1 MLILALVGLIVLG
14 VAGGLMVRQR
24 DLQPV
29 SGVLRERISGRLVVI
44 DPGHGGYDPGAVS
57 ADGTLEKD
65 VVLSIAKHLGR
76 LLNQASIYTLFT
88 REGDNSVQLA
98 PGGNLLSRKRQDL
111 MGRVNLANKAEAD
124 LFISIHCNS
133 FPQSI
138 WSGAQT
144 FYYSGQHESKQLAVA
159 IQSELVKRLGPNR
172 RQANAG
178 DYRVLKDTR
187 MPAVMVEVGFL
198 SNPKEARLLADPNY
212 QEKMANAIYHGILRY
227 YQSVN
232 ATKR

>member
-1 MLILALVGLIVLG
+1 MQLV
-14 VAGGLMVRQR
+14 
-24 DLQPV
+24 
-29 SGVLRERISGRLVVI
+29 
-44 DPGHGGYDPGAVS
+44 
-57 ADGTLEKD
+57 
-65 VVLSIAKHLGR
+65 
-76 LLNQASIYTLFT
+76 
-88 REGDNSVQLA
+88 

-144 FYYSGQHESKQLAVA
+144 FYYSGQHESKQLALA

-212 QEKMANAIYHGILRY
+212 QEKMANAIYYGILRY